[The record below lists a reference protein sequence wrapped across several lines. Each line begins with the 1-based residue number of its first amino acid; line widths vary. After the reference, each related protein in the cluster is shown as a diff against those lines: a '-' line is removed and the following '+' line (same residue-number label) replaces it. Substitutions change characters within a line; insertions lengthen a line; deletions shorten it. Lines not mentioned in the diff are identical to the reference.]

1 MPLKTVALLDRERR
15 VYLRMVEIDESLIDP
30 AIHLPQITQCDLPA
44 DAYRWV
50 PQPVEENPLGGRF
63 EPLPR
68 HQRAVAGVPS
78 LEMAFAFEMLNQH
91 ALDPQGCAD
100 VTLRW
105 LDAAVFSV
113 DMAGMADAP
122 LVRNYIEARGL
133 TPPSKTPTPGSRA

>member
-1 MPLKTVALLDRERR
+1 MPLKKVALLDRERR
-15 VYLRMVEIDESLIDP
+15 VYLRMVEVDEALIDP

-50 PQPVEENPLGGRF
+50 EQPLDHNPLGGRF

-68 HQRAVAGVPS
+68 HQRAVAGAPTI
-78 LEMAFAFEMLNQH
+78 EQAFAFEMLNQH

-105 LDAAVFSV
+105 LDAVVFSV
-113 DMAGMADAP
+113 DLAGFADAP
-122 LVRNYIEARGL
+122 LVRDYIAARGL
-133 TPPSKTPTPGSRA
+133 SAPARSTGGEA